1 MTTRW
6 VAAAIAAVIA
16 VGAGP
21 VAAAPAVEA
30 PPATLVSGE
39 PARGVAIDPV
49 FKLLELQRLGCKFSE
64 EKRVALLARPL
75 KSTGTIYFERDKGI
89 ARTTLTP
96 KVQHVVLTKTTL
108 RISTDKKS
116 EEIPL
121 DKSKDLKAFA
131 LIFPSVLRG
140 DRAELEKSF
149 TVGLYGS
156 DKDWWALAFT
166 PKTDSM
172 KKLIKRV
179 VVFGKKTDLVSLQ
192 IVEASGDTTDT
203 RLTDIQKNASVP
215 DAEIAKAFGA
225 PGAK

>member
-6 VAAAIAAVIA
+6 AAAAIAAVLA
-16 VGAGP
+16 VGSGL
-21 VAAAPAVEA
+21 VVAAPAVDA

-39 PARGVAIDPV
+39 PAKGAAIDPV
-49 FKLLELQRLGCKFSE
+49 FKLLALQRLGCKFSE

-108 RISTDKKS
+108 RITTDKKS

-203 RLTDIQKNASVP
+203 RLTDIQKNADVP